1 MQVLDLGVT
10 RMMIHRLI
18 AVFPYMCEPHKPLE
32 RSDTAT
38 RRSGNN
44 RFKHMHRRSRASKIA
59 PGYVVASSPPR
70 FQWACVGVLPFS
82 LVRGTVILTVRAF
95 CHILLPLCWLLR
107 TSNFVLL
114 RYFVPAKE
122 KQATF
127 TGREQR
133 NAVADFPFAAVKLF
147 GPELAAL
154 EASAGGDTDDDGV
167 LTGADGA
174 AAGAAAE
181 VEDADGYQADGEEDV
196 GRVRKGYR
204 FDWLRYR
211 AQWNDTPIHVAVTA
225 MFAEYAELYAMI
237 SGQTTTVLRPD
248 MTLSEGTSI
257 GNKATEF
264 VRDYLTPILGKMLST
279 KVHKLLC
286 HVTDAIKAH
295 GNIQNGN
302 TAANESSHKD
312 DKPYYTRTNKII
324 DTFTRQ
330 LVRHAHGARA
340 VLKQNAVDDDECRAA
355 HTKRL
360 EDERTRAAASRL
372 VTTETVTVGHT
383 ATAGGGSAAATARSW
398 GAGSAAAGVTAEG
411 SGGGAG
417 KTPYHRSNMRVGD
430 LAKQPGLRNVGAI
443 LGLTDDDKVRVT
455 KRIDITARFEC
466 GGVRKQRIHAT
477 ENDRGSPWYDH
488 VFFHPT
494 GHPSGRRLGQVR
506 AIVRREDGD
515 HAIVCMLRPLPKDP
529 QCPLQARGCT
539 HLQWHVQEGA
549 SEVSLCSVPLSAVR
563 RLAQVVPDFGDLAT
577 RRGYDAEP
585 AGLGAPLEERMAMR
599 FHLNAFYPWDV

>member
-1 MQVLDLGVT
+1 MGDCTFLQPRVWSRSTDRTRFLSHRVT
-10 RMMIHRLI
+10 HEV
-18 AVFPYMCEPHKPLE
+18 APPL
-32 RSDTAT
+32 S
-38 RRSGNN
+38 
-44 RFKHMHRRSRASKIA
+44 I
-59 PGYVVASSPPR
+59 
-70 FQWACVGVLPFS
+70 
-82 LVRGTVILTVRAF
+82 
-95 CHILLPLCWLLR
+95 
-107 TSNFVLL
+107 FVHP

-127 TGREQR
+127 TAREQR

-147 GPELAAL
+147 GPVLAAL
-154 EASAGGDTDDDGV
+154 EASTGGDTDDDGMLIGV
-167 LTGADGA
+167 DGV

-181 VEDADGYQADGEEDV
+181 VDDADGYQADGEEDV
-196 GRVRKGYR
+196 GKVGKGYR
-204 FDWLRYR
+204 FDWLAYR
-211 AQWNDTPIHVAVTA
+211 AAWNDTPIHVAVTA

-237 SGQTTTVLRPD
+237 SGQTTTALRPD
-248 MTLSEGTSI
+248 MTLSEGIAI
-257 GNKATEF
+257 GNKATAF

-286 HVTDAIKAH
+286 HVIDAIRAH

-302 TAANESSHKD
+302 TAANESGHKD
-312 DKPYYTRTNKII
+312 DKPYYTRTNKSI

-340 VLKQNAVDDDECRAA
+340 VLKQNAVDDDDCRAA
-355 HTKRL
+355 HA
-360 EDERTRAAASRL
+360 ERQEQERVRVAANGM
-372 VTTETVTVGHT
+372 VTAETLSLGHT
-383 ATAGGGSAAATARSW
+383 PTAGGGSAAAAARSATARTAT
-398 GAGSAAAGVTAEG
+398 GATAEA
-411 SGGGAG
+411 GGVVRG
-417 KTPYHRSNMRVGD
+417 KTPYHRSNVRVGD
-430 LAKQPGLRNVGAI
+430 LAKQPGLRNVGAV

-455 KRIDITARFEC
+455 KRVDIAARFEC

-477 ENDRGSPWYDH
+477 EDDRGSPWYDH

-494 GHPSGRRLGQVR
+494 GQPDGRRLGQVR
-506 AIVRREDGD
+506 AVVRREDGD
-515 HAIVCMLRPLPKDP
+515 HAIISVLRPLPKDP

-549 SEVSLCSVPLSAVR
+549 SDVSLCSVPLSAVR

-599 FHLNAFYPWDV
+599 FYLNAFYAWDV